1 MFSSSE
7 DMISVSVVG
16 VLSGGSRA
24 FTGFQGRVCDRY
36 NDQGG
41 DGEEEEGK
49 ELAL

>member
-1 MFSSSE
+1 
-7 DMISVSVVG
+7 MILVSVAN

-24 FTGFQGRVCDRY
+24 FTGFEGRVCDRY

-41 DGEEEEGK
+41 DGEEEEGE